1 MATEVLNVL
10 SFYGTIS
17 TKSYFLYFHHKVVKD
32 PNFPENP
39 AEALKQGFLEAENR
53 FLTLVQ

>member
-1 MATEVLNVL
+1 MATVVL
-10 SFYGTIS
+10 SALSFSGTIS
-17 TKSYFLYFHHKVVKD
+17 TKSYFHIFHDKVVKD

-53 FLTLVQ
+53 FLSLV